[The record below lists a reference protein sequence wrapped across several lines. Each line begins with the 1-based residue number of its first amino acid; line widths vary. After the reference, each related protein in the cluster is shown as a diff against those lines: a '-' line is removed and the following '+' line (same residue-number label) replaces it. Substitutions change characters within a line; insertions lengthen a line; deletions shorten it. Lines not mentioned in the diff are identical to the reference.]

1 MLDACEIERVG
12 LLYIT
17 TSKIGDYLVQDDL
30 KLPNDSE
37 KVPKLNGVVGGS
49 IPNREVVSL
58 LDRKRARWLNTSCVP
73 EKKKEKKEKYWRLL
87 ISN

>member
-58 LDRKRARWLNTSCVP
+58 LDGK
-73 EKKKEKKEKYWRLL
+73 
-87 ISN
+87 